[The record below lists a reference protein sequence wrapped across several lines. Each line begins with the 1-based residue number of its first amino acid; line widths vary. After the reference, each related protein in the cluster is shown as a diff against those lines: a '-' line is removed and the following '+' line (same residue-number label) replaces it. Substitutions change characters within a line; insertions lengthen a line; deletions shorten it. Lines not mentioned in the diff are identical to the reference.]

1 MGRLLRS
8 QRSPARPQPPPTGPA
23 CAAGPPYRY
32 DRTNAFRASY
42 CQANAELTEDVVT
55 VWIVLIVV
63 WLAFNAAVVFGGL
76 LRGTRKQATMRPAG
90 PWQTSPARD
99 AEHH

>member
-1 MGRLLRS
+1 
-8 QRSPARPQPPPTGPA
+8 
-23 CAAGPPYRY
+23 
-32 DRTNAFRASY
+32 
-42 CQANAELTEDVVT
+42 VT